1 MRDTQVVTVLLLL
14 TGVGAATAEPEPIAV
29 AVPARSEPASY
40 AREVADILDAKCTGC
55 HSTALAENRLVL
67 EDVAGMLKGGK
78 RGPALV
84 PGRADESLLFQI
96 AAHLVDPV
104 MPPKEKKEAQPL

>member
-1 MRDTQVVTVLLLL
+1 MRSAQAVAVLLLA
-14 TGVGAATAEPEPIAV
+14 VAVASAAEPVPIAV
-29 AVPARSEPASY
+29 AVASRKEPVSY
-40 AREVADILDAKCTGC
+40 AKEVAEVLDAKCTGC
-55 HSTALAENRLVL
+55 HSSALAENRLVL

-78 RGPALV
+78 RGPAIV